1 MLGRRTTPEAD
12 VPEVKRGFD
21 AFDLQ
26 MGDVM
31 RGERA
36 TMGKSLLDVQRE
48 LKIKATYIAAVENAD
63 PSVFESPGFIAGYVR
78 SYARYLNL
86 DPEWAFERFC
96 AESGFAGVEG
106 LSGTTAAK
114 AKSGKPAPKLR
125 AFGDEAIVKPLA
137 PYTPAGE
144 SIFSRIEPGAIG
156 SVAVLFALIAALGYG
171 GWTVLQEVQRVQFAP
186 VEQAPGVSSQVDT
199 LAAAPEI
206 GGGFGTSQLADNTP
220 ATPDALDRL
229 YRPQALEA
237 PVLIAR
243 DGPIAALDP
252 AENGAL
258 AGLGAVN
265 DDAPVISDIEKV
277 AAAPSGDG
285 TTGVQ
290 VLAQNPNEVMLFAVR
305 ATWVQVETADGT
317 VLLSKVLNK
326 GETYEVPSEGSPKV
340 RTGNAGGLYFMADG
354 RTFGP
359 SGGNGTVVKNIQLD
373 VASIETTYAQ
383 ADLEKDPA
391 LVDVLVAM
399 AESDAAIQLLDE

>member
-1 MLGRRTTPEAD
+1 MLGRKNTRKAD

-21 AFDLQ
+21 AYDLQ

-78 SYARYLNL
+78 SYAKYLNL

-96 AESGFAGVEG
+96 AESGFSGVEG
-106 LSGTTAAK
+106 LSGTATRASK
-114 AKSGKPAPKLR
+114 NKSGPKLR

-144 SIFSRIEPGAIG
+144 TLLSRVEPGAIG
-156 SVAVLFALIAALGYG
+156 SIAVIFALIGALGYG

-186 VEQAPGVSSQVDT
+186 VEQTPGVSAQIDSLSQSQGS
-199 LAAAPEI
+199 I
-206 GGGFGTSQLADNTP
+206 GGSFGSTQAADASP
-220 ATPDALDRL
+220 STPDALDRL

-237 PVLIAR
+237 PVLVAR

-252 AENGAL
+252 SLNGAL
-258 AGLGAVN
+258 AGVTSSEE
-265 DDAPVISDIEKV
+265 ITDIEKV
-277 AAAPSGDG
+277 AANTDVEP

-290 VLAQNPNEVMLFAVR
+290 VLAQNPNEVVLFAVR
-305 ATWVQVETADGT
+305 ATWVQVSAEDGT
-317 VLLSKVLNK
+317 VLLSKVLDK
-326 GETYEVPSEGSPKV
+326 GETYAVPSEGSPKV
-340 RTGNAGGLYFMADG
+340 RTGNAGGLYFLADG

-359 SGGNGTVVKNIQLD
+359 SGGNGTVVKNIELN
-373 VASIETTYAQ
+373 VASIETTYTQ
-383 ADLEKDPA
+383 ADLDRDPE

>member
-1 MLGRRTTPEAD
+1 MLGRKTTPKAD

-21 AFDLQ
+21 AYDLQ
-26 MGDVM
+26 MGDIM

-106 LSGTTAAK
+106 LSGNTAAK
-114 AKSGKPAPKLR
+114 NAKGKPAPKLR
-125 AFGDEAIVKPLA
+125 AFGDEAIIKPMA

-144 SIFSRIEPGAIG
+144 SLLSRIEPGAIG
-156 SVAVLFALIAALGYG
+156 SVAVLFALIGALGYG

-186 VEQAPGVSSQVDT
+186 VEQAPGVSDQIDS
-199 LAAAPEI
+199 LATAPSI
-206 GGGFGTSQLADNTP
+206 GGGFGNTQSADASP
-220 ATPDALDRL
+220 STPDALDRL

-237 PVLIAR
+237 PVLVAR
-243 DGPIAALDP
+243 DGPIAAVDP
-252 AENGAL
+252 QITGAL
-258 AGLGAVN
+258 AGL
-265 DDAPVISDIEKV
+265 DASEDVVTDIEKL
-277 AAAPSGDG
+277 AASTDAEP

-290 VLAQNPNEVMLFAVR
+290 VLVQNSNEVVLVAVR
-305 ATWVQVETADGT
+305 PTWVQVETDDGS
-317 VLLSKVLNK
+317 VLLSKVLDK
-326 GETYEVPSEGSPKV
+326 GETYPVPVEGNPKV
-340 RTGNAGGLYFMADG
+340 RTGNAGGLYFLADG

-359 SGGNGTVVKNIQLD
+359 SGGNGTVVKNIELN
-373 VASIETTYAQ
+373 VASIETTYQQ
-383 ADLEKDPA
+383 ADLDRDPA

-399 AESDAAIQLLDE
+399 AEADASLELLDQ